1 MKIEYRYN
9 VNYACLMRGTEE
21 DVPSQTVTFN
31 STSEKNAVKKILKTV
46 WDEYDVADFNDTFED
61 ETDRYTFENL
71 TQWASEMD
79 IGGGS
84 PILFY
89 VEVDGK
95 VYEANDESDFDFD
108 DEDDEDDEDED
119 DEDDEDEEDEDD
131 EDEDDEDDED
141 EDDDK
146 DDDPFY
152 SKYYPEQ
159 FAELQKILKTSVLC
173 KCLGAYI
180 DARYIDYMRP
190 CIGINLPISKENTME
205 YLIYSF
211 GIDFGYVNI
220 YTEDF
225 GNHFYDIRVDEVD
238 KYLIKILKKYNPSAA
253 KYYSN
258 KVKRGKEESTVYSRE
273 CKKSLRESE
282 VDLLNLAQFASL
294 AEIGTVLEVYYE
306 GRPCG
311 TIKTSPFG
319 KHDFSK
325 LYMFNGTD
333 NETGVEAWNFYKT
346 KSVDFIEA
354 VGKKFIYVHL
364 K

>member
-89 VEVDGK
+89 IEVDGK

-108 DEDDEDDEDED
+108 DEDDEDDED
-119 DEDDEDEEDEDD
+119 
-131 EDEDDEDDED
+131 
-141 EDDDK
+141 DK
-146 DDDPFY
+146 KNKKNDPGPFY
-152 SKYYPEQ
+152 SNYFPEQ

-173 KCLGAYI
+173 KCLGAYFDTRDI
-180 DARYIDYMRP
+180 IYVRP
-190 CIGINLPISKENTME
+190 CVVVNLPVSKEDVME
-205 YLIYSF
+205 WLIYSSQP
-211 GIDFGYVNI
+211 DFGNIYI
-220 YTEDF
+220 YTEQSSDCYY
-225 GNHFYDIRVDEVD
+225 NVKVDEVD

-253 KYYSN
+253 EYYSN
-258 KVKRGKEESTVYSRE
+258 KVKEKTSYIHE
-273 CKKSLRESE
+273 CK
-282 VDLLNLAQFASL
+282 N
-294 AEIGTVLEVYYE
+294 
-306 GRPCG
+306 
-311 TIKTSPFG
+311 
-319 KHDFSK
+319 H
-325 LYMFNGTD
+325 
-333 NETGVEAWNFYKT
+333 
-346 KSVDFIEA
+346 
-354 VGKKFIYVHL
+354 
-364 K
+364 

>member
-108 DEDDEDDEDED
+108 FDDEDAEDDEDG
-119 DEDDEDEEDEDD
+119 
-131 EDEDDEDDED
+131 
-141 EDDDK
+141 K
-146 DDDPFY
+146 NNKNNKNHGPGPFY
-152 SKYYPEQ
+152 SNYFPGQ
-159 FAELQKILKTSVLC
+159 FAELQKIQKTSVIC
-173 KCLGAYI
+173 KCLGAYF
-180 DARYIDYMRP
+180 DAREIIYVRP
-190 CIGINLPISKENTME
+190 CLVVNLPISKDDVME
-205 YLIYSF
+205 WLIYASQP
-211 GIDFGYVNI
+211 
-220 YTEDF
+220 DF
-225 GNHFYDIRVDEVD
+225 GNMYIYSEHSSNYFCDVKVDEVD
-238 KYLIKILKKYNPSAA
+238 KCLIKILEKYNPSAA
-253 KYYSN
+253 EYYSN
-258 KVKRGKEESTVYSRE
+258 KVKEKTSYIHE

-333 NETGVEAWNFYKT
+333 NEAGVEAWNFYKT